1 MNTNLQILRELIGN
15 NKPVHG
21 HFFYVKPIF
30 FLLCVLFP
38 PFFLRAATFTTN
50 NASVTWNNAAH
61 WTLNSGTSV
70 LNYPVAGD
78 IVNIQANQS
87 VTVTANAACA
97 SITWSGTLTASRTL
111 TVNAGVTL
119 DVSGDIN
126 FATPAAG
133 FNRTLS
139 VLGTLNCESFIMG
152 TSGNNAH
159 DVILSIGTA
168 GTANINGN
176 LVMPSAFARHH
187 VDMVAGGGS
196 VLNIGGNVGNA
207 AAPTAAGGGFTN
219 PRTINLNGTLPQNY
233 WPGTAG
239 TAALFKINNAAGVI
253 LRLAV
258 TVSALT
264 IGDITANSL
273 FKDSGNTVACT
284 GTLELNN
291 GSTYRLGRYS
301 GTGGTATTFPAFA
314 TRNIDPGTTI
324 EYAHTNAAQ
333 TVSVTPNYANLVFSG
348 VSKSIGTATN
358 GILNVQENFTINS
371 GATCNAAAFT
381 NTAINIGGD
390 FINSGT
396 FTTGTGLV
404 TFNGTSNQDIS
415 SVNTLT
421 FNGGLTI
428 GNSGGAIVTNT
439 NATIAIP
446 TGDVMTINNGSI
458 FYAGAN
464 IINGAGTFTLA
475 SGGALGIGSAGGIAA
490 VGTNSGNVQTTTARN
505 YNTGANYIYNGIVNQ
520 TEGNGLP
527 ATVNNLTVNNTGGD
541 GSNTITM
548 VSNVSV
554 SGNLSVLNGVLDL
567 VSFTANRGAAGGVLT
582 IANGAK
588 LVIGGT
594 NTLPSN
600 YNTHSIGLTSTVEYN
615 GTTNTVAALN
625 SSQSYGNLIISAS
638 GATTGNNFSVSG
650 TMTVSGSFIA
660 SAGTVTMNNA
670 ASAIDN
676 SGVLTFFNLTVSATP
691 TAQSQYN
698 TSFTVANTL
707 ATSGAANFSPS
718 GGTITMSGAAG
729 AINNTTGTLGF
740 SSLLITGTTVSSTG
754 NFSVGNTM
762 TVTSTFA
769 PAATSVISGA
779 GTLTGTGTVRVTRIA
794 ATPSFSAQYTM
805 SNKALSDLTVNY
817 IGAGAQTVSAE
828 DYGTLVISTNGTRT
842 VTFVNG
848 GTIRVSNI
856 FTPTT
861 TNTTYVVTGNNFE
874 YNGNSA
880 QTITAFAYHNLIISN
895 TGAKTVLAGTTVS
908 CLTIELNDAAVL
920 TLPDTA
926 VLNVTL

>member
-1 MNTNLQILRELIGN
+1 MNTRLLIFKDLIN
-15 NKPVHG
+15 DKFTSYR
-21 HFFYVKPIF
+21 FFHLKSSFIFLLGLHYTF
-30 FLLCVLFP
+30 FLN
-38 PFFLRAATFTTN
+38 AATFTTN
-50 NASVTWNNAAH
+50 NANVTWNNAAH

-111 TVNAGVTL
+111 TVNTGVTL

-133 FNRTLS
+133 FNRTLN
-139 VLGTLNCESFIMG
+139 VLGTLNCDSFIMG

-159 DVILSIGTA
+159 DIILSIGTA
-168 GTANINGN
+168 GTVNINGD
-176 LVMPSAFARHH
+176 LVMPSVFARHH

-196 VLNIGGNVGNA
+196 VLNIAGNVGNA
-207 AAPTAAGGGFTN
+207 ATPTAAGGGFTN

-233 WPGTAG
+233 WPGTPG

-253 LRLAV
+253 LRLAI

-264 IGDITANSL
+264 IGDITANSV
-273 FKDSGNTVACT
+273 FKDSGNLVTCT
-284 GTLELNN
+284 GTLDLNN

-301 GTGGTATTFPAFA
+301 GGGGTATTFPAFA

-324 EYAHTNAAQ
+324 EYAHLNAAQ
-333 TVSVTPNYANLVFSG
+333 IVSATPTYANLIFSG
-348 VSKSIGTATN
+348 VSKTVAAGTLTV
-358 GILNVQENFTINS
+358 LEDFTINS
-371 GATCNAAAFT
+371 GATSNAAT
-381 NTAINIGGD
+381 NNSAITLSGNL
-390 FINSGT
+390 INNGT

-404 TFNGTSNQDIS
+404 TFNGTTNQSIT

-421 FNGGLTI
+421 FNGSLTI
-428 GNSGGAIVTNT
+428 ANSGGAIVTNT
-439 NATIAIP
+439 NAPIAIP
-446 TGDVMTINNGSI
+446 TGDVMTINSGAI
-458 FYAGAN
+458 FYAGNN

-475 SGGALGIGSAGGIAA
+475 SGGTLGIGSSGGIASS
-490 VGTNSGNVQTTTARN
+490 GTTGNVQTTTRN
-505 YNTGANYIYNGIVNQ
+505 FNTGANYIYNGTTNQ
-520 TEGNGLP
+520 TEGTGLP
-527 ATVNNLTVNNTGGD
+527 ATVNNLTIDNSGGAGNNTV
-541 GSNTITM
+541 TM
-548 VSNVSV
+548 VSGVTV
-554 SGNLSVLNGVLDL
+554 SGDLSLLAGQLDL
-567 VSFTANRGAAGGVLT
+567 VSFTADRGTAGGTLT
-582 IANGAK
+582 LVNGTQ
-588 LVIGGT
+588 LIIGGT

-638 GATTGNNFSVSG
+638 GAVTSNSFSVSG

-660 SAGTVTMNNA
+660 SAGTVTMNNT

-691 TAQSQYN
+691 AAQSQYN

-707 ATSGAANFSPS
+707 ATSGSADFSPS
-718 GGTITMSGAAG
+718 GGTITMSGTTG
-729 AINNTTGTLGF
+729 AINNAAGTLGF
-740 SSLLITGTTVSSTG
+740 NSLLIAGTTISSTG

-762 TVTSTFA
+762 TVNSTFA
-769 PAATSVISGA
+769 PAATSVISGV

-794 ATPSFSAQYTM
+794 ATPSFSAQYTIT
-805 SNKALSDLTVNY
+805 NKTLSDLTVNY

-848 GTIRVSNI
+848 GTIRVSKI
-856 FTPTT
+856 FTPTVT
-861 TNTTYVVTGNNFE
+861 TTTYVVTGNNFE
-874 YNGNSA
+874 YNGNGA
-880 QTITAFAYHNLIISN
+880 QTITAFTYHNLIISN
-895 TGAKTVLAGTTVS
+895 TGAKTVLAGTTVT